1 MIPAHA
7 NVSFRKISPT
17 VFVPA
22 AEAESFLGMGLT
34 MDLDSPVLS
43 LELSAAAQ
51 AEAEAGSGRVS
62 APTLDSN
69 PGDALRRCVA
79 LSGVLV
85 AICQK
90 IRSSYSLVI
99 FHLLSCSRSSCSSA
113 YADIDRAALAAA
125 IHARLTPY
133 VLCSLSQAVPQ
144 PSALRSCCVAYVSV
158 QSSLDLT
165 HVPPVLIRQTGA
177 ICG

>member
-1 MIPAHA
+1 MTPAHA

-51 AEAEAGSGRVS
+51 AEAASGRVS

-69 PGDALRRCVA
+69 PGDALRR
-79 LSGVLV
+79 
-85 AICQK
+85 
-90 IRSSYSLVI
+90 
-99 FHLLSCSRSSCSSA
+99 
-113 YADIDRAALAAA
+113 
-125 IHARLTPY
+125 
-133 VLCSLSQAVPQ
+133 
-144 PSALRSCCVAYVSV
+144 
-158 QSSLDLT
+158 
-165 HVPPVLIRQTGA
+165 
-177 ICG
+177 